1 MSDEFKEYFKDT
13 FTISQNDVSV
23 RFDEKKQIKLYYL
36 VDGEP
41 KMIQATIGNIIQPLL
56 NSFENDSENA
66 DSKSV
71 LRGVFKT
78 S

>member
-23 RFDEKKQIKLYYL
+23 RFDEKKQIQLFYL
-36 VDGEP
+36 VNGEP
-41 KMIQATIGNIIQPLL
+41 KMIQATIGNLIQPFL
-56 NSFENDSENA
+56 NSLENDSENA
-66 DSKSV
+66 ESKWA

-78 S
+78 D

>member
-23 RFDEKKQIKLYYL
+23 RFDEKKQIQLFYL
-36 VDGEP
+36 VNGEP
-41 KMIQATIGNIIQPLL
+41 KMIQATIGNLIQPFL
-56 NSFENDSENA
+56 NSLENDSENA
-66 DSKSV
+66 ESKSV

-78 S
+78 D